1 MIDSFIILSFYPFGF
16 LINSGGYRK
25 KPTVKI
31 GTFVSR
37 KKEKKK
43 LLRLLKPI
51 VKTKYE
57 KKEKAWVN
65 FLISKVL
72 VSNN

>member
-1 MIDSFIILSFYPFGF
+1 M
-16 LINSGGYRK
+16 
-25 KPTVKI
+25 
-31 GTFVSR
+31 
-37 KKEKKK
+37 
-43 LLRLLKPI
+43 LRLLKPI
-51 VKTKYE
+51 IKTKYE